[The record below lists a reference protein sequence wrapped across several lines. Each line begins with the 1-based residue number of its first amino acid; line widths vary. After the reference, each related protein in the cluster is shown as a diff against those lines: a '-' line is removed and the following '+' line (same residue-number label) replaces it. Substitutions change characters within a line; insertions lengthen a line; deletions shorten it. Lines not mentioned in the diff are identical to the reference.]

1 MATTTDLLFGVK
13 GGGSLSGESG
23 RQIESDLKAIVA
35 KIEAKGTTKLKF
47 TADTAGLQAV
57 SRQMDAL
64 QRQSAAF
71 SRDMSGLLDGNI
83 AKQQT
88 LNRLM
93 SQQLALQQQAGNA
106 VSGSSAGKSGGGSSS
121 LNNVTQTFGNAI
133 ISKFATDSFVDLKK
147 LFTSSVGRLKSTSH
161 TNMPTN
167 APAATRSER
176 AA

>member
-93 SQQLALQQQAGNA
+93 SQQLALQQQAGKATKSN
-106 VSGSSAGKSGGGSSS
+106 SGISGGSSFNLLNSAGNAATSLVTQEVIKKLAS
-121 LNNVTQTFGNAI
+121 LN
-133 ISKFATDSFVDLKK
+133 K
-147 LFTSSVGRLKSTSH
+147 SVGRLKATSH
-161 TNMPTN
+161 TNMPTH

>member
-93 SQQLALQQQAGNA
+93 SQQLAR
-106 VSGSSAGKSGGGSSS
+106 
-121 LNNVTQTFGNAI
+121 FC
-133 ISKFATDSFVDLKK
+133 
-147 LFTSSVGRLKSTSH
+147 LFRFS
-161 TNMPTN
+161 
-167 APAATRSER
+167 PAARRIPHARCGGTYRPG
-176 AA
+176 

>member
-1 MATTTDLLFGVK
+1 MAITTDLLFGVK

-93 SQQLALQQQAGNA
+93 SQQLALQQQAGKA
-106 VSGSSAGKSGGGSSS
+106 VGTASASAGKSGGGIGSAVAGTMQTVSNAATTF
-121 LNNVTQTFGNAI
+121 LTQDALT
-133 ISKFATDSFVDLKK
+133 K
-147 LFTSSVGRLKSTSH
+147 LTSNVGRLKSTSH
-161 TNMPTN
+161 TNMPTH

>member
-57 SRQMDAL
+57 SRQMDTL

-93 SQQLALQQQAGNA
+93 SQQLALQQQAGKA
-106 VSGSSAGKSGGGSSS
+106 VSGSSAGKSGGGIGSALTGTMQSVVQS
-121 LNNVTQTFGNAI
+121 ASNALI
-133 ISKFATDSFVDLKK
+133 TRKVNEVIDFKP
-147 LFTSSVGRLKSTSH
+147 VGRLKSTGH
-161 TNMPTN
+161 MNMPTH